1 MDNERRRFRVVER
14 VMEEA
19 LLETRLGSSLDV
31 VDALLQAA
39 LSMVRDGTISDAEFG
54 RLPGPTRRA
63 IQLELTRD

>member
-19 LLETRLGSSLDV
+19 LLETRLGNSLDA

-39 LSMVRDGTISDAEFG
+39 LSMVRDGAISDAEFG
-54 RLPGPTRRA
+54 RLPAPTRRA
-63 IQLELTRD
+63 IQLELTQE